1 MRSDGCV
8 DGPKTTRDLAQSIVA
23 NRHKSRAG
31 HAQVS
36 PVEDVH
42 ELSADLKIHALRH
55 PEIAADIEILLWP
68 ALRAKISEAG
78 VASPLA
84 IRRIDPRRRIQH
96 LIRVWID
103 AMTVEI
109 LEI

>member
-8 DGPKTTRDLAQSIVA
+8 DGPKTTRDLAQSVVA
-23 NRHKSRAG
+23 DREKSRAG

-42 ELSADLKIHALRH
+42 ELSADLNIHALRH
-55 PEIAADIEILLWP
+55 PKIAADIEILLRP
-68 ALRAKISEAG
+68 ALRAEIPVAG

-84 IRRIDPRRRIQH
+84 IRRIDPSRRIQH
-96 LIRVWID
+96 LIGVWID
-103 AMTVEI
+103 AMAVEI
-109 LEI
+109 LEV